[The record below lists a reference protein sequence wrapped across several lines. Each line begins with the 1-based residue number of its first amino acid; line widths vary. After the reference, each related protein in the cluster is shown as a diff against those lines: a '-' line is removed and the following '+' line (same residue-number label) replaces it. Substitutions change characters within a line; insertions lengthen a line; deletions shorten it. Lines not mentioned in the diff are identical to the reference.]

1 MIKAIT
7 LVLGASLKPSK
18 YSNKAVRRLTATQ
31 IPVLAVGLKSGCID
45 DTPVI
50 SFKEAYVQFDKEI
63 EIASPS
69 IDTISLYLS
78 PKHQESYIDLILDI
92 NPRRVIFNPGTENL
106 KLTSILQEHGIFS
119 EIACTLVLL
128 ATNQYE
134 THES

>member
-69 IDTISLYLS
+69 ICLLYTS
-78 PKHQESYIDLILDI
+78 PS
-92 NPRRVIFNPGTENL
+92 PRDRG
-106 KLTSILQEHGIFS
+106 
-119 EIACTLVLL
+119 
-128 ATNQYE
+128 
-134 THES
+134 